1 MEDSLFNDLVKSL
14 EEVKEFVEGN
24 KKLKTTKV
32 NAGEQANFRQE
43 EIEEKD
49 EIDLDLYNQAMKEH
63 NENPQDI
70 SFDEMMEMLDL

>member
-14 EEVKEFVEGN
+14 EEVKENMEGK

-32 NAGEQANFRQE
+32 NSVEQTNCTSEKNE
-43 EIEEKD
+43 E

-63 NENPQDI
+63 NKNPQDI
-70 SFDEMMEMLDL
+70 SFDEMITALGFDK